1 MNNVLLFDA
10 GPVISFAMNGLLPEL
25 RELKKIF
32 PGKFII
38 TKEVKYEI
46 IDRPITIK
54 RFELEALKIQ
64 ELVNDGV
71 LEFPESLGIK
81 SADITKKTE
90 DLLKIANSTF
100 IEKGKDI
107 HLIDLGE
114 TSILALSRILRE
126 NETKHLIVVDER
138 TTRML
143 CEKPENLKKL
153 LQKKLH
159 VRVDI
164 KKSNLSHFSGFK
176 FIRSCEL
183 GYMIYKKGLMRIK
196 DPKVLDALLYALK
209 FKGCSISGDEIRKMK
224 KLAWT
229 KT

>member
-1 MNNVLLFDA
+1 MNNALLFDA
-10 GPVISFAMNGLLPEL
+10 GPLISFAMNGLLPEL

-38 TKEVKYEI
+38 TKEVAYEI

-54 RFELEALKIQ
+54 RFELEALKLK
-64 ELVNDGV
+64 ELVNDGI
-71 LEFPESLGIK
+71 LEFPESIGA
-81 SADITKKTE
+81 SNEDITKKTQ

-100 IEKGKDI
+100 TEKGKPI

-114 TSILALSRILRE
+114 TSILALSRIL
-126 NETKHLIVVDER
+126 NKKDIKNLLVIDER

-159 VRVDI
+159 VRVEI
-164 KKSNLSHFSGFK
+164 KNSNLHHFSGFK
-176 FIRSCEL
+176 IIRSCEL

-196 DPKVLDALLYALK
+196 DTKVLDALLYALQ
-209 FKGCSISGDEIRKMK
+209 FKGCSISGDEIRKIK
-224 KLAWT
+224 KLG
-229 KT
+229 